1 MKVKLVALLAAVSLI
16 GLMVFQLGVQA
27 EPVTADTPT
36 YFNLTL
42 LAPTNNPARVQ
53 HAQVIQQEM
62 WKIGIG
68 AELVLVGWDVHI
80 PRMFEVPGYNTYDAA
95 GVDIAFIG
103 WTPGAPLIPSVDW
116 YYHQINLKNGTGSTG
131 NWVGLDDAIIS
142 DLIDEADK
150 SLIFEE
156 RKELILQIMDRAIWE
171 IHPQDGLYHESGVYP
186 YRDYVN
192 NFEASKWSSSSPN
205 LAEMSLTTGDTF
217 TFASQ
222 AGWVDL
228 NPSISNSLY
237 DSFIHSPTYSGLY
250 EYDVGWNLRPVLAT
264 ANPIPLN
271 STGEL
276 GDYIDVTQISDDSPY
291 DGAVATDTWG
301 DNPAIDPEYEATV
314 WETNYSMFLIP
325 IRPDIPWHSAEAYG
339 YSPSAL
345 FNVTADDFL
354 WGREYVMDEDHPGP
368 SRSGLIR
375 LFGSA
380 ALGFEKIND
389 TMIKVN
395 FKGGTGEGVDAD
407 WFVNLA
413 FTAYPQH
420 VLNPEFDATAWG
432 GGVGTY
438 PGGGSIPAIADHKTG
453 HAMNTYSDTEYC
465 IVGNGPYRFK
475 DWNDVTQT
483 ATLEKFEDWG
493 GYGDDSLWNDE
504 SYTNNNIDIYEY
516 TVIKG
521 KDAAVIALEK
531 KDVDAIDGG
540 NYGLGKDLQ
549 YLQSLKDSGVV
560 TKILDEPAVQTMG
573 YNLFHPKLK
582 NRFVRLAISH
592 VIPRQKIVD
601 YILGG
606 LGVATEWVGFS
617 PINPYWPTESEW
629 EDFGLDPSYNSV
641 LPDGKTFSGH
651 IRYDLDK
658 AWALMELAGY
668 DMDPLRDE
676 LEGATETGT
685 GDEDSPLPLLPILFA
700 ILSLGILRLVH
711 KKRD

>member
-1 MKVKLVALLAAVSLI
+1 
-16 GLMVFQLGVQA
+16 
-27 EPVTADTPT
+27 
-36 YFNLTL
+36 
-42 LAPTNNPARVQ
+42 
-53 HAQVIQQEM
+53 
-62 WKIGIG
+62 
-68 AELVLVGWDVHI
+68 
-80 PRMFEVPGYNTYDAA
+80 
-95 GVDIAFIG
+95 
-103 WTPGAPLIPSVDW
+103 
-116 YYHQINLKNGTGSTG
+116 
-131 NWVGLDDAIIS
+131 
-142 DLIDEADK
+142 
-150 SLIFEE
+150 
-156 RKELILQIMDRAIWE
+156 
-171 IHPQDGLYHESGVYP
+171 
-186 YRDYVN
+186 
-192 NFEASKWSSSSPN
+192 
-205 LAEMSLTTGDTF
+205 
-217 TFASQ
+217 
-222 AGWVDL
+222 
-228 NPSISNSLY
+228 
-237 DSFIHSPTYSGLY
+237 
-250 EYDVGWNLRPVLAT
+250 VLAT

-483 ATLEKFEDWG
+483 ATLEKFVDWG
-493 GYGDDSLWNDE
+493 GYGADSLWNDE

-676 LEGATETGT
+676 LEDATETGT
-685 GDEDSPLPLLPILFA
+685 GDADSPLPLLPILFA